1 LVVLQWPA
9 VRLIDLQSLE
19 DPRLDGYRNLKDAE
33 LRLRRG
39 EFIVEGR
46 GPLRRM
52 IEESPLAL
60 RSVLMSPA
68 AFEAQRAL
76 LERLDE
82 ATPVFRVDGALLA
95 EISGFRLH
103 RGCLGLAERPTE
115 SGFDA
120 LLAGLA
126 AGEGPSLVVVLE
138 SLTNHDNVGGVFRNA
153 MAFGAD
159 AVILCP
165 RCCDPLYRKAIR
177 TSIGATLCVPFARG
191 EGWPETPLEAL
202 KAAGY
207 TVVAV
212 DPRGDPLE
220 PAKAPADGRIAGR
233 TALLLGTEGTGI
245 TPEARALADRCL
257 RIDMAPGFDSLNVAT
272 AAAIAMHHEFAW
284 RRRGEPGARG

>member
-1 LVVLQWPA
+1 VLQWPA
-9 VRLIDLQSLE
+9 VHLIDLESLD

-52 IEESPLAL
+52 IEESPLEL
-60 RSVLMSPA
+60 RSVLMSHA

-76 LERLDE
+76 LEGLDE
-82 ATPVFRVDGALLA
+82 STPVYRVEGALLA
-95 EISGFRLH
+95 DVSGFRLH
-103 RGCLGLAERPTE
+103 RGCLGLAERPPE

-120 LLAGLA
+120 LLAHLA
-126 AGEGPSLVVVLE
+126 AREGPSLVVVLE
-138 SLTNHDNVGGVFRNA
+138 ALTNHDNVGGVFRNA

-177 TSIGATLCVPFARG
+177 TSIGATLCVPFARA
-191 EGWPETPLEAL
+191 ESWPATSLDAL

-207 TVVAV
+207 TLVAV
-212 DPRGDPLE
+212 DPRGEPLDPGKPLSS
-220 PAKAPADGRIAGR
+220 AGDGER

-272 AAAIAMHHEFAW
+272 AAAIAMHHDFAW
-284 RRRGEPGARG
+284 RQRREPGAGE